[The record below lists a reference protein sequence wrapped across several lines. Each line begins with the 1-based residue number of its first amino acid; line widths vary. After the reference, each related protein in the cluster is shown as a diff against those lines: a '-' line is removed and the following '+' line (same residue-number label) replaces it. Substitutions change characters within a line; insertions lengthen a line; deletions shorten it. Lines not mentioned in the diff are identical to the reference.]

1 MTYRIAWPDN
11 VEKEI
16 HCSYLYVPVARPGYR
31 SLHIWLVDGTSIL
44 DHFAKGFTLLVLSA
58 NEDSLASDIEDFSDA
73 ARQIGLPLT
82 IARISDPTA
91 AALYG
96 ALKPTLQEVN
106 MVSAPQIAKDR
117 GINVAVVDVMLTIFH
132 LLGSTLL
139 MLVSAFAGRETILAA
154 YAHAIRERYRFFSYG
169 DAMFLERNVD

>member
-1 MTYRIAWPDN
+1 MDWELHAFEEGADGMTYRIAWPDN

-44 DHFAKGFTLLVLSA
+44 DHFAKGFTLLVFSA
-58 NEDSLASDIEDFSDA
+58 NEDSLAPDIEDFSDA
-73 ARQIGLPLT
+73 ARRIGLPLT

-96 ALKPTLQEVN
+96 AK
-106 MVSAPQIAKDR
+106 
-117 GINVAVVDVMLTIFH
+117 
-132 LLGSTLL
+132 
-139 MLVSAFAGRETILAA
+139 LAA
-154 YAHAIRERYRFFSYG
+154 IRPDHMVAWRGMESPI
-169 DAMFLERNVD
+169 DALHILDTVRGS